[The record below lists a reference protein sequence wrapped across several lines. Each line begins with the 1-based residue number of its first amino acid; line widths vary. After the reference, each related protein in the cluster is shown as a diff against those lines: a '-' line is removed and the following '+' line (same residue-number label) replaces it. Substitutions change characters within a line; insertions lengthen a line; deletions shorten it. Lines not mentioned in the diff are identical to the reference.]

1 MLWSDFRT
9 WQQRKHQQI
18 FMGNQRHLNYL
29 STASAIERT
38 AWPTGWSMSSYAL
51 MVLENLHRN
60 REALGC
66 SCVENF
72 SLHLCTQNVRG
83 ELLPAMQRN
92 SEALGGQQGLGL
104 DGSSQA
110 LATSCFSRFSH
121 QASKELDARS
131 SLHTIHLKV
140 HEHPSNTGISQ
151 LSKHCLTAY
160 HLLAGWTDP

>member
-1 MLWSDFRT
+1 
-9 WQQRKHQQI
+9 
-18 FMGNQRHLNYL
+18 
-29 STASAIERT
+29 
-38 AWPTGWSMSSYAL
+38 
-51 MVLENLHRN
+51 MVLENLRRN

-66 SCVENF
+66 SYVENF
-72 SLHLCTQNVRG
+72 SLHLCTQNMKG

-104 DGSSQA
+104 KGSSQA
-110 LATSCFSRFSH
+110 LATSGFSHFSH